1 MEELAEL
8 CERVESV
15 SGRNRKVEFIAEFLG
30 SIDREEIEPTVL
42 LLMGRP
48 LPETDSRKL
57 DVGPTIIGRIQ
68 EDGKQSTLFDESVQL
83 VDVLPMLSR
92 IADATGPGS
101 RRLKE
106 NLLRNLLGR
115 LSPRGRKYLRR
126 SLYREMRIG
135 ASEGV
140 MLEAIARASGNEAE
154 VVKEANM
161 LLGDLGKLAEM
172 AMDGD
177 DLHISARI
185 FIPVR
190 PMLAETVDSVEEALR
205 MMGMASLEFKLDGVR
220 VQIHRRGE
228 EVRIFSRRLTEVT
241 DSLPEIVELAREL
254 SPHNFIVDG
263 EVIAFRDRPLPF
275 QDLMR
280 RFRRVGEMKEIRRI
294 VPVRLFL
301 FDILMREG
309 EELMDLPYGERYD
322 LLSAMVPTE
331 MLAPRIVTSSTEEGM
346 AFFERSLREGHEG
359 LMAKDMES
367 PYITGKGGRRWLKIK
382 RSHNLDLIIVAAEW
396 GHGRRRGWLSDY
408 YLAAVDGDGYS
419 IVGKTFKGL
428 TDEEFEWMTSR
439 LLDLKID
446 EEDHVM
452 RVEPQVVVEVAF
464 DEIQTSSRY
473 PSGMTLRFA
482 RIKAIREDKD
492 PVEADPIEEVEKI
505 YEAQFLSRDRLNG
518 KTDREGSKQ

>member
-1 MEELAEL
+1 
-8 CERVESV
+8 
-15 SGRNRKVEFIAEFLG
+15 
-30 SIDREEIEPTVL
+30 
-42 LLMGRP
+42 
-48 LPETDSRKL
+48 
-57 DVGPTIIGRIQ
+57 
-68 EDGKQSTLFDESVQL
+68 
-83 VDVLPMLSR
+83 
-92 IADATGPGS
+92 
-101 RRLKE
+101 
-106 NLLRNLLGR
+106 
-115 LSPRGRKYLRR
+115 
-126 SLYREMRIG
+126 
-135 ASEGV
+135 
-140 MLEAIARASGNEAE
+140 
-154 VVKEANM
+154 
-161 LLGDLGKLAEM
+161 
-172 AMDGD
+172 
-177 DLHISARI
+177 
-185 FIPVR
+185 
-190 PMLAETVDSVEEALR
+190 
-205 MMGMASLEFKLDGVR
+205 
-220 VQIHRRGE
+220 VQIHRKGE

-280 RFRRVGEMKEIRRI
+280 RFRRVGGMEEIRRI

-309 EELMDLPYGERYD
+309 EELMDLPYGERHD
-322 LLSAMVPTE
+322 LLSAMVPSE
-331 MLAPRIVTSSTEEGM
+331 MLVPRIVTSSTEEGM
-346 AFFERSLREGHEG
+346 TFFERSLREGHEG

-428 TDEEFEWMTSR
+428 TDEEFKWMTSR

-492 PVEADPIEEVEKI
+492 PVEADPIEEVERI
-505 YEAQFLSRDRLNG
+505 YEAQFLSRDRLDG
-518 KTDREGSKQ
+518 ETDREGSKQ